1 MPGISDKHVVKV
13 RRLLDEIHRQIR
25 SRAGAL
31 AFRSMADISEAED
44 PPDSFRARL
53 KGRLRTLGLE
63 IHQRGGLLLQ
73 IAEVVIRDERDASV
87 LAASW
92 DGIGGFYR

>member
-1 MPGISDKHVVKV
+1 MSSISDKHVVKV
-13 RRLLDEIHRQIR
+13 RRLLDEIHRQIQ

-31 AFRSMADISEAED
+31 VFRSMADISEAED
-44 PPDSFRARL
+44 PPDSLRARL
-53 KGRLRTLGLE
+53 KRRLRTLGLE
-63 IHQRGGLLLQ
+63 IHQGGGLLLH
-73 IAEVVIRDERDASV
+73 IAEVAIRDERDASV